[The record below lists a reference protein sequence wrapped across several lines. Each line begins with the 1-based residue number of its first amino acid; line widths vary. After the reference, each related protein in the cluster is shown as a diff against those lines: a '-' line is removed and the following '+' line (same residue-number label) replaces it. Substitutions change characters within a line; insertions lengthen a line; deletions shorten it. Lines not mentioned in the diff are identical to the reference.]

1 MNKKNLLFA
10 ALAAVIL
17 VVVGLVLFSGNVL
30 TAQAQKPNT
39 NQLGNPYDKSQNKS
53 STDFVTDGVFT
64 AEDVTEWSPLPD
76 HNTYLSVDQYASYCK
91 QLQSSGRYSK
101 NVYTNAFL
109 SMKRYIAQEE
119 VPVYDKFLKD
129 APTSSDAR
137 TIVMNTIASNW
148 KDHPELNQEGDLI
161 MQIAAACK

>member
-1 MNKKNLLFA
+1 MTKKNILFA

-17 VVVGLVLFSGNVL
+17 VAVGIMLFSGNVL
-30 TAQAQKPNT
+30 TAQAQKANT
-39 NQLGNPYDKSQNKS
+39 QNTASQTKNT
-53 STDFVTDGVFT
+53 TDFVTDGVFT
-64 AEDVTEWSPLPD
+64 ADDVTEWSPLPD
-76 HNTYLSVDQYASYCK
+76 HNTYLSVDQYAGYCK

-129 APTSSDAR
+129 APTSSDPH

-148 KDHPELNQEGDLI
+148 KDHPELNQEGDMI
-161 MQIAAACK
+161 MSIVAACK